1 MGVFALF
8 RRKNKDEV
16 ATGTEAGAEGTAK
29 VTDGASVTAVDT
41 AEEAPEASDAA
52 AVPGSAEVREVTDEV
67 AEPVEI
73 PKQQSAEEAADNE
86 PAGESARQ

>member
-16 ATGTEAGAEGTAK
+16 TTETEAGAEGTAK
-29 VTDGASVTAVDT
+29 VTDETSETAVGT
-41 AEEAPEASDAA
+41 TEEAPEASDAA
-52 AVPGSAEVREVTDEV
+52 AVAGAAEVREVTEEV
-67 AEPVEI
+67 AEPVGI
-73 PKQQSAEEAADNE
+73 PKQQSAEAADNE